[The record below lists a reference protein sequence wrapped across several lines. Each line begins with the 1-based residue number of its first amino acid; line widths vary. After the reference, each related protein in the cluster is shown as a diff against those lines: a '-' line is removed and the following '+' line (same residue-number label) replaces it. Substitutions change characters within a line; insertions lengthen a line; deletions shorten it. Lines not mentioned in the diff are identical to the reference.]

1 MIMMATFHDS
11 RSQYLSLALFSRQII
26 DALLDL
32 ARSGNREKLGKAL
45 PDAIESLEAATDS
58 RNVTLS
64 PAASRIV
71 TSYDQVRTIDELF
84 PQEDRRQMIQTLKAL
99 ATPNLDLAEQ
109 RTSALRA
116 IEFFYKIENRALRNS
131 RHPSPR
137 ASQVARGLCL
147 AN

>member
-1 MIMMATFHDS
+1 MMMATFHDS

-32 ARSGNREKLGKAL
+32 VRSGDREKLGKAL

-71 TSYDQVRTIDELF
+71 ASYDQVRTIDDLF
-84 PQEDRRQMIQTLKAL
+84 PPENRRQMIQTLKTL
-99 ATPNLDLAEQ
+99 EKPNLDLTEQ
-109 RTSALRA
+109 R
-116 IEFFYKIENRALRNS
+116 
-131 RHPSPR
+131 
-137 ASQVARGLCL
+137 
-147 AN
+147 

>member
-1 MIMMATFHDS
+1 MPKFHES
-11 RSQYLSLALFSRQII
+11 RSQYLSLALLSRQII

-32 ARSGNREKLGKAL
+32 VRSGNREKLGKAL

-58 RNVTLS
+58 RNAALS

-71 TSYDQVRTIDELF
+71 TSYEQVRTIDELF
-84 PQEDRRQMIQTLKAL
+84 PLDHRRRMIQTLKAL
-99 ATPNLDLAEQ
+99 ETANPDMEEQ
-109 RTSALRA
+109 RNRALQA
-116 IEFFYKIENRALRNS
+116 IEFFYRIENRALRNS

-137 ASQVARGLCL
+137 ASRVSRGLCL